1 MTGALKLPQSINK
14 FGLSVFSVLNP
25 TLSGSF
31 FCQALEGT
39 REVVKSTV
47 ARKEHYMRMAGLST

>member
-39 REVVKSTV
+39 REVVSKQHLLYG
-47 ARKEHYMRMAGLST
+47 KKNM